1 VLKALGQKVNRH
13 DPLYVRSHARRNA
26 QKAEMRAMLPQMLRA
41 HDAVFDHA
49 SSSPPKGVGSK
60 IKQKPKPSA
69 AAPNPNNNKQRT

>member
-60 IKQKPKPSA
+60 IKHKRKASA
-69 AAPNPNNNKQRT
+69 AARKANKKKKRK